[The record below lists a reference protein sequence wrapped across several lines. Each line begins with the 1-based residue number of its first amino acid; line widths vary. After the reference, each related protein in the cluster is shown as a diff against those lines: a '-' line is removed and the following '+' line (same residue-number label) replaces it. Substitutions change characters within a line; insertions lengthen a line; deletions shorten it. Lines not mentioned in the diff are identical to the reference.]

1 MKHAHLIVPR
11 TLVAGSASGELL
23 YAPTGLSFWG
33 GVDPRSAEVIDR
45 HHPLSGRH
53 LHGRL
58 LAIPGGRGSCTGS
71 SVLLEL
77 ILGGRAPAAIL
88 LREPDE
94 ILALGAIVAEELFG
108 RSLPIACLGER
119 FDELAAYPWAR
130 LADGRLELHRDAP
143 PPLEARP
150 AEALATDAGPRL
162 DAFDQA
168 LLAGEHGEA
177 ARLAM
182 RIVLRMAALQGAQRL
197 IDIQRAHIDAC
208 IYTGPAGLRFAETL
222 RDLGARVRVPT
233 TLNAIS
239 VDQRRWREQGVPA
252 ALGEPAAALAR
263 AYLDMGAQ
271 PSFTCAPYLLDDSAR
286 AGEQIVW
293 AESNAVLFANSV
305 LGART
310 NKYADFMDICCALTG
325 RAPLAGCHLDEQRQ
339 ARVLIEV
346 EDLGSVD
353 DAFYPTL
360 GYLCGLLCDG
370 QTPAIDGLRQR
381 QPDHDALKAFGAA
394 LGTSSSVP
402 MFHVIG
408 VTPEAP
414 DLASAFGGRAP
425 RRTLR
430 VGRERLR
437 DAWRELDSAG
447 ETRIDLVALGNPH
460 FSASEFA
467 QLAALCH
474 GRRRHPEVALVIT
487 SSRQVVAQAEAAGHL
502 ATLQAFGAR
511 LVTDTCWC
519 MLDEPLVP
527 PGARTLM
534 TNSAKYAHYAP
545 GLVGRQV
552 RFAGCVEAAVG
563 GRAPAGLPAWLS
575 EDC

>member
-1 MKHAHLIVPR
+1 MNHLFAPEAPVSLTIHGSDQTFPVRRVYCVGRNYAAHAREMGFDPEREPPFFFCKPADAVVPVAAGS
-11 TLVAGSASGELL
+11 TLELAYPSQTGNYHYEIELVAAIGKGGCDIPLEQAEEHVWG
-23 YAPTGLSFWG
+23 YAVGLDMTRRDLQMRMREMGRPWEIGKAF
-33 GVDPRSAEVIDR
+33 DRSAPIGPLYPASQVGHPR
-45 HHPLSGRH
+45 H
-53 LHGRL
+53 
-58 LAIPGGRGSCTGS
+58 
-71 SVLLEL
+71 
-77 ILGGRAPAAIL
+77 AAISL
-88 LREPDE
+88 QVDGEDRQRSDIDQL
-94 ILALGAIVAEELFG
+94 IWSVAETVSYLSRFFEL
-108 RSLPIACLGER
+108 
-119 FDELAAYPWAR
+119 
-130 LADGRLELHRDAP
+130 
-143 PPLEARP
+143 RP
-150 AEALATDAGPRL
+150 GDLVFTGTPEG
-162 DAFDQA
+162 
-168 LLAGEHGEA
+168 
-177 ARLAM
+177 
-182 RIVLRMAALQGAQRL
+182 VGA
-197 IDIQRAHIDAC
+197 
-208 IYTGPAGLRFAETL
+208 
-222 RDLGARVRVPT
+222 V
-233 TLNAIS
+233 
-239 VDQRRWREQGVPA
+239 
-252 ALGEPAAALAR
+252 
-263 AYLDMGAQ
+263 
-271 PSFTCAPYLLDDSAR
+271 
-286 AGEQIVW
+286 
-293 AESNAVLFANSV
+293 
-305 LGART
+305 

-360 GYLCGLLCDG
+360 GYLCGLLCAG
-370 QTPAIDGLRQR
+370 QIPAIDGLRQR

-460 FSASEFA
+460 FSASEFT

-552 RFAGCVEAAVG
+552 RFAGLAGCVEAAVG

>member
-162 DAFDQA
+162 D
-168 LLAGEHGEA
+168 
-177 ARLAM
+177 
-182 RIVLRMAALQGAQRL
+182 
-197 IDIQRAHIDAC
+197 
-208 IYTGPAGLRFAETL
+208 
-222 RDLGARVRVPT
+222 
-233 TLNAIS
+233 
-239 VDQRRWREQGVPA
+239 
-252 ALGEPAAALAR
+252 
-263 AYLDMGAQ
+263 
-271 PSFTCAPYLLDDSAR
+271 
-286 AGEQIVW
+286 
-293 AESNAVLFANSV
+293 
-305 LGART
+305 
-310 NKYADFMDICCALTG
+310 
-325 RAPLAGCHLDEQRQ
+325 GCHLDEQRQ

-370 QTPAIDGLRQR
+370 QIPAIDGLRQR

-552 RFAGCVEAAVG
+552 RFAGLAGCVEAAVG

>member
-1 MKHAHLIVPR
+1 
-11 TLVAGSASGELL
+11 
-23 YAPTGLSFWG
+23 
-33 GVDPRSAEVIDR
+33 
-45 HHPLSGRH
+45 
-53 LHGRL
+53 
-58 LAIPGGRGSCTGS
+58 
-71 SVLLEL
+71 
-77 ILGGRAPAAIL
+77 
-88 LREPDE
+88 
-94 ILALGAIVAEELFG
+94 
-108 RSLPIACLGER
+108 
-119 FDELAAYPWAR
+119 
-130 LADGRLELHRDAP
+130 
-143 PPLEARP
+143 
-150 AEALATDAGPRL
+150 
-162 DAFDQA
+162 
-168 LLAGEHGEA
+168 
-177 ARLAM
+177 RLAM

-197 IDIQRAHIDAC
+197 VEIQRAHIDAC

-252 ALGEPAAALAR
+252 TLGEPAAALAQ

-370 QTPAIDGLRQR
+370 QIPAIDGLRQR
-381 QPDHDALKAFGAA
+381 QPDRDALKAFGAA

-414 DLASAFGGRAP
+414 DLAS
-425 RRTLR
+425 
-430 VGRERLR
+430 
-437 DAWRELDSAG
+437 
-447 ETRIDLVALGNPH
+447 
-460 FSASEFA
+460 
-467 QLAALCH
+467 
-474 GRRRHPEVALVIT
+474 
-487 SSRQVVAQAEAAGHL
+487 
-502 ATLQAFGAR
+502 
-511 LVTDTCWC
+511 
-519 MLDEPLVP
+519 
-527 PGARTLM
+527 
-534 TNSAKYAHYAP
+534 
-545 GLVGRQV
+545 
-552 RFAGCVEAAVG
+552 
-563 GRAPAGLPAWLS
+563 
-575 EDC
+575 

>member
-150 AEALATDAGPRL
+150 AEALATDSGPRL
-162 DAFDQA
+162 DGFDQA

-252 ALGEPAAALAR
+252 ALG
-263 AYLDMGAQ
+263 
-271 PSFTCAPYLLDDSAR
+271 
-286 AGEQIVW
+286 
-293 AESNAVLFANSV
+293 
-305 LGART
+305 ART

-370 QTPAIDGLRQR
+370 QIPAIDGLRQR

-487 SSRQVVAQAEAAGHL
+487 SSRQVVAQAEATGHL

-552 RFAGCVEAAVG
+552 RFAGLAGCVEAAVG

>member
-182 RIVLRMAALQGAQRL
+182 RIALRMAALQGAQRL

-252 ALGEPAAALAR
+252 ALGEPAVALAQ

-370 QTPAIDGLRQR
+370 QIPAIDGLRQR

-437 DAWRELDSAG
+437 DA
-447 ETRIDLVALGNPH
+447 
-460 FSASEFA
+460 
-467 QLAALCH
+467 
-474 GRRRHPEVALVIT
+474 
-487 SSRQVVAQAEAAGHL
+487 
-502 ATLQAFGAR
+502 
-511 LVTDTCWC
+511 
-519 MLDEPLVP
+519 
-527 PGARTLM
+527 
-534 TNSAKYAHYAP
+534 
-545 GLVGRQV
+545 
-552 RFAGCVEAAVG
+552 
-563 GRAPAGLPAWLS
+563 
-575 EDC
+575 

>member
-1 MKHAHLIVPR
+1 MSQINRLSSGGRIDRNRPLTFSFNGQHYQGYAGDTLAAALLANGVDIVGRSFKYSRARGIVAAGAEEPNAILQIGSR
-11 TLVAGSASGELL
+11 EATQIPNVRATQQALYGGLVATSTNGWPNVQNDLMGIFGKVGGKLMPPGFYYKTFMYPQSMWMTYEKYIRKA
-23 YAPTGLSFWG
+23 AGL
-33 GVDPRSAEVIDR
+33 
-45 HHPLSGRH
+45 
-53 LHGRL
+53 
-58 LAIPGGRGSCTGS
+58 
-71 SVLLEL
+71 
-77 ILGGRAPAAIL
+77 GRAPT
-88 LREPDE
+88 EVDPD
-94 ILALGAIVAEELFG
+94 
-108 RSLPIACLGER
+108 SYDWMNHHC
-119 FDELAAYPWAR
+119 D
-130 LADGRLELHRDAP
+130 
-143 PPLEARP
+143 
-150 AEALATDAGPRL
+150 
-162 DAFDQA
+162 
-168 LLAGEHGEA
+168 
-177 ARLAM
+177 
-182 RIVLRMAALQGAQRL
+182 VLVVGG
-197 IDIQRAHIDAC
+197 
-208 IYTGPAGLRFAETL
+208 GPAGLRFAETL

-252 ALGEPAAALAR
+252 ALGEPAAALAQ

-370 QTPAIDGLRQR
+370 QIPAIDGLRQR
-381 QPDHDALKAFGAA
+381 QPDRNALKAFGAA

-425 RRTLR
+425 R
-430 VGRERLR
+430 
-437 DAWRELDSAG
+437 
-447 ETRIDLVALGNPH
+447 
-460 FSASEFA
+460 
-467 QLAALCH
+467 
-474 GRRRHPEVALVIT
+474 
-487 SSRQVVAQAEAAGHL
+487 
-502 ATLQAFGAR
+502 
-511 LVTDTCWC
+511 
-519 MLDEPLVP
+519 
-527 PGARTLM
+527 
-534 TNSAKYAHYAP
+534 
-545 GLVGRQV
+545 
-552 RFAGCVEAAVG
+552 
-563 GRAPAGLPAWLS
+563 
-575 EDC
+575 

>member
-1 MKHAHLIVPR
+1 
-11 TLVAGSASGELL
+11 
-23 YAPTGLSFWG
+23 
-33 GVDPRSAEVIDR
+33 
-45 HHPLSGRH
+45 
-53 LHGRL
+53 
-58 LAIPGGRGSCTGS
+58 
-71 SVLLEL
+71 
-77 ILGGRAPAAIL
+77 
-88 LREPDE
+88 
-94 ILALGAIVAEELFG
+94 
-108 RSLPIACLGER
+108 
-119 FDELAAYPWAR
+119 
-130 LADGRLELHRDAP
+130 
-143 PPLEARP
+143 
-150 AEALATDAGPRL
+150 
-162 DAFDQA
+162 
-168 LLAGEHGEA
+168 
-177 ARLAM
+177 M

-370 QTPAIDGLRQR
+370 QIPAIDGLRQR
-381 QPDHDALKAFGAA
+381 QPDHDALKAFG
-394 LGTSSSVP
+394 
-402 MFHVIG
+402 
-408 VTPEAP
+408 
-414 DLASAFGGRAP
+414 
-425 RRTLR
+425 
-430 VGRERLR
+430 RLR

-487 SSRQVVAQAEAAGHL
+487 SSRQVAAQAEAAGHL

-552 RFAGCVEAAVG
+552 RFASLAGCVEAAVG